1 MGWRGGGGMTTH
13 AVGPPLVGRQ
23 LQAKPPPVSPSGTS
37 LSNQEPCTATCSA
50 TPTAT
55 TSSLTSLDTP
65 AKTWS
70 PPTPRHGSASTGA
83 RSAPTSGL
91 ELPKG
96 SVTAAEPA
104 RSRAAPPG
112 GRSVERAECA
122 AIVATAPRGRQLVE
136 APRRGHRH
144 LRGGGTPLFRHGHSA
159 QVGLV

>member
-37 LSNQEPCTATCSA
+37 LSNHERCTATCSA

-83 RSAPTSGL
+83 RSAPTLSL
-91 ELPKG
+91 IHI
-96 SVTAAEPA
+96 SEPTRLLSTSYA
-104 RSRAAPPG
+104 VFCLKKKNR
-112 GRSVERAECA
+112 
-122 AIVATAPRGRQLVE
+122 
-136 APRRGHRH
+136 
-144 LRGGGTPLFRHGHSA
+144 
-159 QVGLV
+159 